1 MEYKRFNEKVIVR
14 LDPGDELMSSLLKIA
29 EKENILFAN
38 VSGIGGSN
46 DVVLGVYDVEEKQY
60 YKKRF
65 NDRNYEIVSL
75 VGNINRMDGE
85 PYIHVH
91 AAIESPRSSHFEG
104 GHLNEAVISVTAE
117 IVLEVIEAEIDRKF
131 SEQIGLN
138 IFKF

>member
-38 VSGIGGSN
+38 VLGIGGSN

-91 AAIESPRSSHFEG
+91 AAIGSPRSSHFEG

>member
-1 MEYKRFNEKVIVR
+1 MEYKRFNEKIIVR
-14 LDPGDELMSSLLKIA
+14 LDPGDELMSSLLNIA

-60 YKKRF
+60 YKNRF

-75 VGNINRMDGE
+75 VGNINRMNGE

-91 AAIESPRSSHFEG
+91 AVIGSPRSSHCEG
-104 GHLNEAVISVTAE
+104 GHLNEATISVTAE
-117 IVLEVIEAEIDRKF
+117 IVLDIIEAEIDRKF
-131 SEQIGLN
+131 SEKIGLN
-138 IFKF
+138 IFEF